1 MKDDAAVTA
10 LTALAHRGRLAVLRL
25 LVRAGDNGLASG
37 EIARQLDM
45 VPQTL
50 SGNLNILAQA
60 GLIEASRRGR
70 FIIYTAQFDVIR
82 GLVGFLMDDCCA
94 GVFTSEVAADAD
106 CCEILDAP
114 GQ

>member
-10 LTALAHRGRLAVLRL
+10 LTALAHHGRLAVLRL

-60 GLIEASRRGR
+60 GLVAASRQGR
-70 FIIYTAQFDVIR
+70 FIIYTAQYEVIR
-82 GLVGFLMDDCCA
+82 ALLGFLMDDCCA
-94 GVFTSEVAADAD
+94 GVFTSDID
-106 CCEILDAP
+106 CGAVIEN
-114 GQ
+114 G